1 MLNILTWDLVCRPFE
16 FVSIGFSPAELL
28 QEGYWNTASSMAHSS
43 HDALLDRILDV
54 AVSAAKEAGGLMR
67 SRLGRTPVGKTK
79 FTTKDLVTEVD
90 IKCQAAIQAHITASF
105 PEHSMLGEESVPPGS
120 AASASALAEFAAKEW
135 LWIVDPL
142 DGTTMFAHGI
152 PSSVVSIG
160 VAHKGTVVVS
170 CIYNPYLEEL
180 FTAIKG
186 RGAFCSG
193 ERIHVANDTT
203 EMAGALWATGFH
215 HTEHIGG
222 LMVKALATLLRASRG
237 VRCLGSAAMHLA
249 YVAAGRFTGA
259 CNRWHLLAFKAVQRN
274 LHLGH
279 WSGVPIASSI
289 LHQVAVTH
297 SSPFQCI
304 AISLRLQASRN
315 WT

>member
-1 MLNILTWDLVCRPFE
+1 
-16 FVSIGFSPAELL
+16 
-28 QEGYWNTASSMAHSS
+28 MAHSS

-90 IKCQAAIQAHITASF
+90 TKCQDIIQAHITASF

-120 AASASALAEFAAKEW
+120 AASTSALAEFAAKEW

-160 VAHKGTVVVS
+160 VAHKGTVVVA

-193 ERIHVANDTT
+193 QRIHVAKDTT
-203 EMAGALWATGFH
+203 EMVGALWATGFH

-259 CNRWHLLAFKAVQRN
+259 CNR
-274 LHLGH
+274 
-279 WSGVPIASSI
+279 
-289 LHQVAVTH
+289 
-297 SSPFQCI
+297 
-304 AISLRLQASRN
+304 
-315 WT
+315 